1 MRILIS
7 SAAGA
12 RLVRRIRSYKHS
24 SLDTTLSSCPVFS
37 VAHSSQLLQLD
48 IMAASCMT
56 KAFLGSSLAKAVPT
70 QGKASPCSTCFGT
83 GSLSLH
89 PPIFVITTAGCL
101 HFFPASGFGR
111 QRCCTNLCVDH
122 PVHRHL
128 SSCRRVTSR

>member
-37 VAHSSQLLQLD
+37 VAFSSQLFQLD

-70 QGKASPCSTCFGT
+70 QGKASLCSACLP
-83 GSLSLH
+83 SLQPLISA
-89 PPIFVITTAGCL
+89 ITVAGCL
-101 HFFPASGFGR
+101 YSLSVHDSGR
-111 QRCCTNLCVDH
+111 RRCCTFLGDDH
-122 PVHRHL
+122 PVHRPL
-128 SSCRRVTSR
+128 SSCCRVTSR